1 IAGGITLQAISNNAP
16 YSSLSWS
23 WRNDGTAGT
32 PAYDPAAFVAFTLT
46 GGVTVTGNTA
56 VYTGGITGSI
66 GSEAITGAGNALAGL
81 RFNIAGFTNAGNNG
95 FEMLC
100 TASSATYLTFI
111 NPYGVTE
118 STPTATATLYQG
130 GISSD
135 DILYKTQQESL
146 TAYLDSLATIIAGG
160 GKVTSVFSRTGDV
173 IAQ

>member
-1 IAGGITLQAISNNAP
+1 PLPVPPHIPVTLVTDLVAVTTGPVYTLGDWNTIAGGITLQAISNNAP

-81 RFNIAGFTNAGNNG
+81 RFNIA
-95 FEMLC
+95 
-100 TASSATYLTFI
+100 
-111 NPYGVTE
+111 
-118 STPTATATLYQG
+118 
-130 GISSD
+130 
-135 DILYKTQQESL
+135 
-146 TAYLDSLATIIAGG
+146 
-160 GKVTSVFSRTGDV
+160 
-173 IAQ
+173 